1 MFNSTEELVTM
12 WVGPAH
18 LAGEYQAEEDGNG
31 ELAVAEEDDVEEVW
45 VGGVLQE
52 KPGTWSKM

>member
-12 WVGPAH
+12 WVAAAH

-31 ELAVAEEDDVEEVW
+31 QLAVAEEDDVEEVR

-52 KPGTWSKM
+52 KPKNIIS